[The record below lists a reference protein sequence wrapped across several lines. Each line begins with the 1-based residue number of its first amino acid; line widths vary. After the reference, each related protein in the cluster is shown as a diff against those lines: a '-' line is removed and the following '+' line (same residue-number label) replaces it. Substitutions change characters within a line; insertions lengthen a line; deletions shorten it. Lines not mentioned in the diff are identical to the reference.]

1 MIALRR
7 ALRRAALGSA
17 LSLLPAW
24 AVAGCKAKVNG
35 TAPSAAASGSAAVA
49 AGSAAPS
56 NVDHGELDTQ
66 APSDSP
72 KIAATNIASTVYKL
86 PDIGSRRLGYIRLG
100 GSVDRDAEPTRGKGC
115 KGQWY
120 HVFPMGY
127 VCTDEATID
136 LETPLVRAASRR
148 PDSDQPMPYRYGFVR
163 ATAPQYLRIP
173 THQEQLKSEF
183 KLDEQLAWFEQNRK
197 EVQQV
202 VTGANDIPLDG
213 RGIAMPGL
221 APKAGF
227 RPSPT
232 LSEIELFGGKTAAG
246 PIPFWLEGGRKVPN
260 VSGYSVPEYAYFADR
275 VRRKTGL
282 SFVDAFDSEDEGVH
296 RQFAVSVDMRLIP
309 ISKLKPD
316 SASPFHGMEISEKT
330 PLPLAWV
337 NKTEVKTYKLI
348 KGKDEVR
355 AADAIP
361 RRAVVPLS
369 GNVRMKAG
377 ARFYQTAR
385 DKTVWLRAEDIG
397 VVDKPPTW
405 PDFADKGEKWID
417 VSITQQVLVLYEGRK
432 PVYATLV
439 STGRD
444 KLGDPK
450 ETLSTLRGTFRL
462 QSKHIAAAMDSE
474 ENSSVSGGS
483 RGHGAKMSANAAET
497 TERLKKAEASGSSL
511 NAEDKRRLANID
523 KGRDPE
529 YGITMRRGS
538 SDFELRDVP
547 WIQYFASGYALHGAY
562 WHDVFGIARSHGCI
576 NLAPIDARYVFQWTD
591 PPVPKGWHG
600 INVGADMGEG
610 TGVVVRE

>member
-1 MIALRR
+1 MNALLR
-7 ALRRAALGSA
+7 ALRCAASCAALSV
-17 LSLLPAW
+17 LTF
-24 AVAGCKAKVNG
+24 GCKPKQAAG
-35 TAPSAAASGSAAVA
+35 TNAPAPSASGTLAAASA
-49 AGSAAPS
+49 SAAPS
-56 NVDHGELDTQ
+56 SVDHGELDTQ
-66 APSDSP
+66 APTDAP
-72 KIAATNIASTVYKL
+72 KIAATVIAATVYKL
-86 PDIGSRRLGYIRLG
+86 ADTGSRKLGYIRLG
-100 GSVDRDAEPTRGKGC
+100 GTVDREAEPSRGRGC

-120 HVFPMGY
+120 HVFPMGF

-136 LETPLVRAASRR
+136 LQTPIVRAASRR
-148 PDSDQPMPYRYGFVR
+148 PDLDKPMPYRYGFVR
-163 ATAPQYLRIP
+163 ATSPQYLRIP

-183 KLDEQLAWFEQNRK
+183 KLDEHLSWFEQNRS
-197 EVQQV
+197 EVQKV
-202 VTGANDIPLDG
+202 ELGANDVPLDAHG
-213 RGIAMPGL
+213 VAAPGL
-221 APKAGF
+221 SAKPGFKA
-227 RPSPT
+227 SPE
-232 LSEIELFGGKTAAG
+232 LSENELFGGESAND
-246 PIPFWLEGGRKVPN
+246 PVPFWLDGGRKIPN
-260 VSGYSVPEYAYFADR
+260 VSGYDVPAYAYFADR

-282 SFVDAFDSEDEGVH
+282 SFIGAFDTEDEGVH
-296 RQFAVSVDMRLIP
+296 RRFVATVDMRLIP
-309 ISKLKPD
+309 ASKLKPD
-316 SASPFHGMEISEKT
+316 SASPFHGLEITEKMA
-330 PLPLAWV
+330 LPFAWV
-337 NKTEVKTYKLI
+337 NKTDVTTYKLI

-369 GNVRMKAG
+369 GNARIKHG
-377 ARFYQTAR
+377 ERFYQTAR
-385 DKTVWLRAEDIG
+385 DKTVWLRAQDLG

-405 PDFADKGEKWID
+405 PDFAEKGEKWID
-417 VSITQQVLVLYEGRK
+417 VSITEQVLVLYEGK
-432 PVYATLV
+432 KAVYATLV

-474 ENSSVSGGS
+474 ENSAVSGGS
-483 RGHGAKMSANAAET
+483 RGHAPKLSANAAET
-497 TERLKKAEASGSSL
+497 TERLKKADAGGKSL
-511 NAEDKRRLANID
+511 NEEDRRRLANIN

-576 NLAPIDARYVFQWTD
+576 NLAPIDARYVFMWTD